1 MTVLTTGDNM
11 AALQH
16 QPMEKRCQACT
27 SKAVVLIES
36 VVGTESRE
44 HRCADSKEPMHAG
57 GLEHEKST

>member
-1 MTVLTTGDNM
+1 M
-11 AALQH
+11 AVPQH

-57 GLEHEKST
+57 GLEREKST